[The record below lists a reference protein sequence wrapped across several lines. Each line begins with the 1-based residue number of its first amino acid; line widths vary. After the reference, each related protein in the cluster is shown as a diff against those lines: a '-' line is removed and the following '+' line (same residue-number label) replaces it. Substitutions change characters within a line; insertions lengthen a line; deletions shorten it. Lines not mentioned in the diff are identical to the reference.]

1 MLQKLKRIVKRE
13 GLAKVSSD
21 LGFKSQTTIAK
32 WIRENKIPD
41 CRKDRVALFLKNYI
55 F

>member
-13 GLAKVSSD
+13 GLAKVSGD
-21 LGFKSQTTIAK
+21 LGFKSQTTVAK
-32 WIRENKIPD
+32 WLREGRIPD